1 MINCSLYIYRNEGGL
16 LGFWKGFSA
25 CIPRAILANS
35 VMFMTY
41 DYAQKHLSNM
51 EWGEDREIT

>member
-1 MINCSLYIYRNEGGL
+1 MVPDGGMIQCGLYIYRNEGGL

-35 VMFMTY
+35 VMFVTY
-41 DYAQKHLSNM
+41 DYAQKHF
-51 EWGEDREIT
+51 